1 MPKSNPLDRA
11 FQILDIVASADRVVT
26 LVEVVQISGL
36 PQSSTFRLLTH
47 LVESGMLA
55 FDKGNKAYSIGARAN
70 RLSLFIAGQK
80 TLKTAVLPVLD
91 ALAKKTGEA
100 AFFVIADQ
108 NRNHLLDFAVPERGA
123 TSFIHP
129 GFEFPM
135 HATAAGKVIQA
146 FGSGRGVHVP
156 ANYDF
161 KAFQPNTISDEQ
173 QLKTTLEQVRSD
185 GFAINDS
192 ELDDDVFSVC
202 VPVFYRDTLAGALGA
217 VGPKNRASAG
227 LSKRLAETIDLLKSG
242 ASEVTALLE
251 HSNGFA
257 VNGPR

>member
-11 FQILDIVASADRVVT
+11 FKVLDVVASSSRSLS

-55 FDKGNKAYSIGARAN
+55 FDKGNKTYAVGPRTN
-70 RLSLFIAGQK
+70 RLSLLVSGQR
-80 TLKTAVLPVLD
+80 TLKTIVLPVLETVARD
-91 ALAKKTGEA
+91 TGET
-100 AFFVIADQ
+100 AFFVTPTEQ
-108 NRNHLLDFAVPERGA
+108 GNRLLDFVVPELGA

-146 FGSGRGVHVP
+146 FGPEDAEVP
-156 ANYDF
+156 SDYDLQ
-161 KAFQPNTISDEQ
+161 AYQPSTISDP
-173 QLKTTLEQVRSD
+173 TLLNQTLARVREE

-192 ELDDDVFSVC
+192 ELDDEVFSIC
-202 VPVFYRDTLAGALGA
+202 VPVFYKDTLAGALGA
-217 VGPKNRASAG
+217 VGPKNRPRGSLHEG
-227 LSKRLAETIDLLKSG
+227 VNDTVELLRSGSNEVKS
-242 ASEVTALLE
+242 LLE
-251 HSNGFA
+251 RSETTSSF
-257 VNGPR
+257 